1 MTARD
6 LRRAL
11 TLVGLLAGG
20 AATAHDLEEGTARIT
35 LRDDHVDVVAEW
47 DLFLLA
53 DATPT
58 ALATASDEA
67 LAAARARL
75 QRTIED
81 GTQLRVDG
89 APVAL
94 HLTGWPSAAELRGL
108 AAALS
113 AAGSSHGSRVRMRL
127 EAAQAI
133 PGAAHLTLAVPP
145 RLGPVVVSFVQ
156 PATRYTRPGATAD
169 FTVLS
174 PLHPLARVTPSAPVS
189 APAPVFRGAL
199 GVVVVALAAAGARVF
214 ARRAP
219 RRQEGVA

>member
-1 MTARD
+1 MTPRAVC
-6 LRRAL
+6 RAL
-11 TLVGLLAGG
+11 TVAGLLAGG

-67 LAAARARL
+67 LVAARARL

-133 PGAAHLTLAVPP
+133 PGAAHRTLAVPP
-145 RLGPVVVSFVQ
+145 LLGPVVVSFVQ

-169 FTVLS
+169 FSVLS
-174 PLHPLARVTPSAPVS
+174 LVRPSARVTASATVRE
-189 APAPVFRGAL
+189 PATVFRGAL
-199 GVVVVALAAAGARVF
+199 GVVVVALATAGAWMF
-214 ARRAP
+214 SRRAP